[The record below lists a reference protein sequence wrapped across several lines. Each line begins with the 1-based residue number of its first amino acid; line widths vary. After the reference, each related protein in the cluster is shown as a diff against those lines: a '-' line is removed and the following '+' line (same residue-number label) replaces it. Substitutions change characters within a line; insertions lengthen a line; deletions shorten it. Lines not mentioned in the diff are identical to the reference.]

1 MWTKVSKPDIRFEE
15 STHTYHLDGVRVPS
29 ITQVLKCATYD
40 DFDHVHP
47 DVLAKKAREGTE
59 LARMIEDW
67 VKGRFDVMSYDPVL
81 LGDFDAFEIWHR
93 KTGGMVLH
101 SETIVASK
109 RWQYAGRLDLV
120 YQFPTGVVAMIDI
133 KRTYSPPV
141 SGGPQTAA
149 QALAFSEM
157 SGDED
162 MKNMPRYLLHIKD
175 EVCTLV
181 PQRDRNDIK
190 VFLAALNVTKWRMNH
205 GKHL

>member
-1 MWTKVSKPDIRFEE
+1 MTKPSIRFEE
-15 STHTYHLDGVRVPS
+15 STHTYWLDGVRVPS

-40 DFDHVHP
+40 EFDHVHP
-47 DVLAKKAREGTE
+47 DVLAKKAREGQE
-59 LARMIEDW
+59 LARMIEDY

-93 KTGGMVLH
+93 KTGGKVLH
-101 SETIVASK
+101 SEMVVASK

-120 YQFPTGVVAMIDI
+120 YRFPSGQVAMIDI
-133 KRTYSPPV
+133 KRTYRPPP

-157 SGDED
+157 LGDESL
-162 MKNMPRYLLHIKD
+162 KSMPRYLLHIRD
-175 EVCTLV
+175 EACTLV
-181 PQRDRNDIK
+181 PQKDDSDLR
-190 VFLAALNVTKWRMNH
+190 VFLAALTVTKWRMKH